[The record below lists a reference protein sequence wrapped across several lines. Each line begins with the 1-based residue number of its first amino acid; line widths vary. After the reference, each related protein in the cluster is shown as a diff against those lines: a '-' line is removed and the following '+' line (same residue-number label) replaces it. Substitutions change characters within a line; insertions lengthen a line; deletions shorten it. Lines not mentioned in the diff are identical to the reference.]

1 VVRPRPHRHPLTG
14 KQGRTGTVNTP
25 SASFGQWLF
34 LTPIVCPDVFGVYSV
49 RSYPLWTGLSTH
61 RVHQKVKQVPASDR
75 IQIAK
80 LARASRSR
88 LISSADASKA
98 LSVDAKTTGAK
109 LASLAER
116 GWLRRV
122 RRGVYLIVPLET
134 EPGKMATVADPWI
147 LAQEVFSPCYI
158 GGWSAAEYWELT
170 EQIFRPTLVVTA
182 AAIRSKSIEILGQEY
197 RLFRVPASRVR
208 IATSVWRDSVKVK
221 VSSRERTLVDCLRNP
236 ALSGGVGHLI
246 LMMKEYANHPEHDF
260 KKLLKEAR
268 EAESGAVWKRL
279 GYLTEMLGPKEES
292 IVSEASRKL
301 TAGNIKL
308 DPLVKTRGK
317 LVKRWGV
324 WSNVDLATHD

>member
-1 VVRPRPHRHPLTG
+1 M
-14 KQGRTGTVNTP
+14 
-25 SASFGQWLF
+25 
-34 LTPIVCPDVFGVYSV
+34 C
-49 RSYPLWTGLSTH
+49 SYPFLVGLSAHTVH
-61 RVHQKVKQVPASDR
+61 RKVEQVPASDR
-75 IQIAK
+75 TQIAK
-80 LARASRSR
+80 LARASRSG

-134 EPGKMATVADPWI
+134 EPGKTATVADPWI

-182 AAIRSKSIEILGQEY
+182 AAIRSKSIELLGQEY
-197 RLFRVPASRVR
+197 RLFRVSASRVQ
-208 IATSVWRDSVKVK
+208 IPTSVWRDSVKVK

-246 LMMKEYANHPEHDF
+246 LMMNEYGSRADRDF
-260 KKLLKEAR
+260 KQLLNEAR

-279 GYLTEMLGPKEES
+279 GYLGEILWPAEGS
-292 IVSEASRKL
+292 IISEASRKIS
-301 TAGNIKL
+301 AGNIKL
-308 DPLVKTRGK
+308 DPAVKARGK
-317 LVKRWGV
+317 LVKRWRV
-324 WSNVDLATHD
+324 WSNVDLGTHD